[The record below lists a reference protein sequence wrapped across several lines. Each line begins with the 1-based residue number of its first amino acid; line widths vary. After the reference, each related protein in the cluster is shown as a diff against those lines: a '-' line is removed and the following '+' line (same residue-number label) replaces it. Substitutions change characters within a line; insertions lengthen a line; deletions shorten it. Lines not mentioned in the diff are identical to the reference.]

1 MTELISRN
9 LEGIWSSH
17 KSLTITRAELYRRV
31 GRPSPRRQIAV
42 MIPEM
47 VERHWFL
54 QFLHNQRGSVLKALL
69 YLKGNQRI
77 IVINAP
83 WYLKS

>member
-1 MTELISRN
+1 MPCIQNSRISQGGN
-9 LEGIWSSH
+9 
-17 KSLTITRAELYRRV
+17 
-31 GRPSPRRQIAV
+31 PRRQIAV

>member
-1 MTELISRN
+1 
-9 LEGIWSSH
+9 
-17 KSLTITRAELYRRV
+17 
-31 GRPSPRRQIAV
+31 

-77 IVINAP
+77 ICDQRAVVPEKLASHANRDCA
-83 WYLKS
+83 

>member
-1 MTELISRN
+1 MEAN
-9 LEGIWSSH
+9 
-17 KSLTITRAELYRRV
+17 
-31 GRPSPRRQIAV
+31 PRRQIAV

-54 QFLHNQRGSVLKALL
+54 QFLHNQRGSVIKALL

-77 IVINAP
+77 ICDQRAVVPEKLA
-83 WYLKS
+83 SHASRDCA

>member
-1 MTELISRN
+1 M
-9 LEGIWSSH
+9 SH
-17 KSLTITRAELYRRV
+17 
-31 GRPSPRRQIAV
+31 GCWHGG

-83 WYLKS
+83 GACQRP

>member
-1 MTELISRN
+1 MEAN
-9 LEGIWSSH
+9 
-17 KSLTITRAELYRRV
+17 
-31 GRPSPRRQIAV
+31 PRRQIAV

-69 YLKGNQRI
+69 YPARVNDFETHALR
-77 IVINAP
+77 V
-83 WYLKS
+83 Y

>member
-1 MTELISRN
+1 MEAN
-9 LEGIWSSH
+9 
-17 KSLTITRAELYRRV
+17 
-31 GRPSPRRQIAV
+31 PRCQIAV

-54 QFLHNQRGSVLKALL
+54 QFLHNQRGSVIKALL